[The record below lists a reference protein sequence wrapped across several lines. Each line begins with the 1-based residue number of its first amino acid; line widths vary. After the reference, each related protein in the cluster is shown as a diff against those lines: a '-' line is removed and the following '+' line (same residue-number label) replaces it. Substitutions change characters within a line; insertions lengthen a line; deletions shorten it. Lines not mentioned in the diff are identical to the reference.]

1 MALWCARTH
10 GPTVILLDL
19 NMPGRPSLLAIG
31 DLLEA
36 APGAAVVVMIEH
48 DDPEYARSALL
59 GGASGF
65 VLKEAAQSELVDRG
79 ARGRRRPH
87 LRHPPHTR
95 RATGHG
101 LVSTLDRAR
110 RPCRRGTRSSR
121 SARRSRSP
129 HRRDRRRRRRGATRS
144 RSRARLLA
152 ERRTTSDELLRRDL
166 QDVPVGETG
175 FEPATA
181 RPPAGR
187 IQARP
192 RGFGWLE
199 RVGVVL
205 SWGQLR
211 SIWTPDW
218 TPSEPPPASTA
229 CEHPV
234 VSGRARRARARRE
247 RPRHNRV
254 TARDENLH

>member
-1 MALWCARTH
+1 MALWCARTRA
-10 GPTVILLDL
+10 TIILLDL
-19 NMPGRPSLLAIG
+19 NMPGRPSLPAIG

-129 HRRDRRRRRRGATRS
+129 HRRDRRGVAGARQGAA
-144 RSRARLLA
+144 RAPGSWLNGA
-152 ERRTTSDELLRRDL
+152 PHPTNSSDEICRTFQSGRQDL
-166 QDVPVGETG
+166 NL
-175 FEPATA
+175 
-181 RPPAGR
+181 RPPGP
-187 IQARP
+187 QP
-192 RGFGWLE
+192 EG
-199 RVGVVL
+199 
-205 SWGQLR
+205 S
-211 SIWTPDW
+211 
-218 TPSEPPPASTA
+218 
-229 CEHPV
+229 
-234 VSGRARRARARRE
+234 RRARGVSAG
-247 RPRHNRV
+247 
-254 TARDENLH
+254 